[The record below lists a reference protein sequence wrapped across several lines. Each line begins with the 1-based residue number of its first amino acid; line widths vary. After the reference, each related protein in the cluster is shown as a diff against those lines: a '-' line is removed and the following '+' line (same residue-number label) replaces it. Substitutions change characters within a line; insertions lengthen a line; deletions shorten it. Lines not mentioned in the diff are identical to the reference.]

1 MHAQVFSN
9 GTKRDVGK
17 ERSKAACA
25 SRQQQRIDGDWEGGV
40 DVAAFLVSFQRL
52 GKSDKTGSDGMRGN
66 ASSLLESFQLA
77 ESACQ

>member
-17 ERSKAACA
+17 ERSKAARA
-25 SRQQQRIDGDWEGGV
+25 SLQQQRIDRDWEGGV

-52 GKSDKTGSDGMRGN
+52 GKVTKQGQM
-66 ASSLLESFQLA
+66 ACAAMPVLCWESL
-77 ESACQ
+77 